1 MPENDYYLTDKL
13 QMKNFVFI
21 ILVLFLS
28 VSCKKELVKEPAKLI
43 EKEKMIDIIYDL
55 SLLEAIKYQQ
65 PLSLDSVASNPTK
78 FIFKKYKVD
87 SLQFAQSNIYY
98 AADYD
103 SYKEMFD
110 EINARLDKE
119 KKSTEKKLKAEEK
132 AAKAKK
138 AAEAKKKKLK
148 ETPKDS
154 VKKKLIKKVNID
166 SIKRMRRLQHKGL

>member
-1 MPENDYYLTDKL
+1 
-13 QMKNFVFI
+13 MKNFVFI

-65 PLSLDSVASNPTK
+65 PLSLDSVESNPTK
-78 FIFKKYKVD
+78 FVFKKYKVD

-110 EINARLDKE
+110 EINARLYKE
-119 KKSTEKKLKAEEK
+119 KKSTEIKLKAEEK
-132 AAKAKK
+132 KAAKAKKAADAKK

-154 VKKKLIKKVNID
+154 VKDKVIKKVNID
-166 SIKRMRRLQHKGL
+166 SIKRVKRLQHKRL